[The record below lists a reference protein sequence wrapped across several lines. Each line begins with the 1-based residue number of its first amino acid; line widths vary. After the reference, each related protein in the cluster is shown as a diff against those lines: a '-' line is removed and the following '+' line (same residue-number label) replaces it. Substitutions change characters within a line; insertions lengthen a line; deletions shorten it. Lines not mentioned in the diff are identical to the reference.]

1 MQPTLIQVVNEAG
14 PLADL
19 SAPAVT
25 FRDLKIATLHDA
37 QASPRRRLRFSSN
50 FLPLAGFT
58 AGTRFET
65 KSLGFGKG
73 LELRF
78 ATQGNQKI
86 HLRSYG
92 RRQANPL
99 ETQIDVQSQSLIDDA
114 IPAYTEACRWAIQ
127 YGRIT
132 VTPLKNRVFTIG
144 RSMKKR
150 PIAERFEA
158 FVGMTSG
165 VDIRLMED
173 HGFTVRGVLEYRPNE
188 ARDTTDRTE
197 TGALNALANGRNI
210 KVLANQD
217 IYSVDWGLIA
227 KAMGSRDG
235 VLGCAHFS
243 PQCDDFSTLKAIA
256 DRERSV
262 ANLSSTLDMIVPVIK
277 GIEALQPATVVIE
290 NVPGFLSSHASTI
303 IALQLRR
310 MGYQVS
316 SAVLN
321 GADFGGYTSR
331 KRAYMVASIW
341 PGFTFPEPTGRNA
354 RPILELLGREIERLR
369 DVSGT
374 ATMAKA
380 LTTGRARIVK
390 PGDTV
395 APTIT
400 KSQIRQAK
408 DSVVIDDGKGGLR
421 FVDGL
426 CSKRL
431 MGLETVNTSLVTVD
445 IEAEIVGQSVEGPM
459 HSALMRSVHQHIALN
474 TGEAITGAS
483 ARLF

>member
-1 MQPTLIQVVNEAG
+1 MNPALIQVVNDAG
-14 PLADL
+14 PVADL
-19 SAPAVT
+19 AAPAVT
-25 FRDLKIATLHDA
+25 FRDLKVATLHDA
-37 QASPRRRLRFSSN
+37 EASPRRRLRFSSN

-58 AGTRFET
+58 AGTRFEA

-73 LELRF
+73 VELRF
-78 ATQGNQKI
+78 APQGSQKI

-114 IPAYTEACRWAIQ
+114 IPAYTEACRWAIHH
-127 YGRIT
+127 GRIT
-132 VTPLKNRVFTIG
+132 ITPLKNRVFTIG

-150 PIAERFEA
+150 PLAERFEA

-165 VDIRLMED
+165 VDIRLMEE

-188 ARDTTDRTE
+188 ARDTSDRTE

-210 KVLANQD
+210 RVLANQD
-217 IYSVDWGLIA
+217 VYSADWEVIA

-235 VLGCAHFS
+235 VIGCAHLS
-243 PQCDDFSTLKAIA
+243 PQCDDFSTLKTHA
-256 DRERSV
+256 DREASI
-262 ANLSSTLDMIVPVIK
+262 ANLTSTLDMIVPVLK

-290 NVPGFLSSHASTI
+290 NVPGFLASHASTI
-303 IALQLRR
+303 LALQLRR

-316 SAVLN
+316 STVLN
-321 GADFGGYTSR
+321 GADFGGLTGR

-341 PGFTFPEPTGRNA
+341 GGFCFPEPTGRNA
-354 RPILELLGREIERLR
+354 TPIHDLLGSEIERLR
-369 DVSGT
+369 DVSST
-374 ATMAKA
+374 STMAKA

-400 KSQIRQAK
+400 KSQPRMAK

-421 FVDGL
+421 FVDGR

-431 MGLETVNTSLVTVD
+431 MGLETVNTALVTSD

-459 HSALMRSVHQHIALN
+459 HGALMRAVHQHIAMN
-474 TGEAITGAS
+474 TGTPTIGITAN
-483 ARLF
+483 LL